1 MTKRIK
7 VQTSEPY
14 EDFERQIE
22 SVAITND
29 EKHVIVVM
37 KHSLEEILFIRIYKL
52 GKSKHIREI

>member
-29 EKHVIVVM
+29 EKHVIVIM